1 MLQGLLRPFIRAS
14 LIYFVVGFLIG
25 LCMILK
31 PEWTGD
37 LRYSH
42 MHVNLLGAYGMLI
55 FGVAYHVLPRFA
67 SRMLYSERLG
77 YIHFW
82 VSNAGLI
89 LLVVGYPLQALDD
102 SFILREIVR
111 LGALLNLA
119 GVLLFVFNIWKTVF
133 SPEAKPRSGAKCKA
147 PSIPV
152 ING

>member
-14 LIYFVVGFLIG
+14 LIYFIVGFSIG

-31 PEWTGD
+31 PEWTGV
-37 LRYSH
+37 LRYPH

-67 SRMLYSERLG
+67 GRMLYSERLG
-77 YIHFW
+77 HIHFW
-82 VSNAGLI
+82 VANVGLI
-89 LLVVGYPLQALDD
+89 GLVVSYPLQTASASSLIRAGLVLSAFLEMSSALM
-102 SFILREIVR
+102 F
-111 LGALLNLA
+111 A
-119 GVLLFVFNIWKTVF
+119 FNIWKTVF

-152 ING
+152 SGS